1 MDVDRT
7 LSLIQRSGVTPDEV
21 LVNTLLDACIRL
33 RDVQRLTAAL
43 STFRGSG
50 VVPSEH
56 AYGTVIKAYG
66 HARALD
72 EAWATWKEMLERKV
86 TPSESTIA
94 TMVEACVANGSA
106 TDARTVLADM
116 RAAGAKVAAPYLSL
130 PKSFAQ
136 RKEMQPAMEVYAD
149 MQAAGV
155 EITVQAF
162 NAVIDVCARCGD
174 VERAAAVFREMC
186 LRVTPDLTTYATII
200 K

>member
-7 LSLIQRSGVTPDEV
+7 LNLIQRSGVAPDEV

-94 TMVEACVANGSA
+94 AMVDACVANGSA
-106 TDARTVLADM
+106 TDARAVLTDV
-116 RAAGAKVAAPYLSL
+116 RAAGRRSAAPYLAL
-130 PKSFAQ
+130 LKGFAQ
-136 RKEMQPAMEVYAD
+136 R
-149 MQAAGV
+149 
-155 EITVQAF
+155 
-162 NAVIDVCARCGD
+162 
-174 VERAAAVFREMC
+174 
-186 LRVTPDLTTYATII
+186 
-200 K
+200 